1 MSSIIKCDP
10 SPSKLAFW
18 VDWKMADIISPLPG
32 CSKRKSGKSISVEE
46 QQIILNVAKYFQE
59 ESKSGNKPQF
69 RAGAVIAKTAA
80 ATGVSKNSVRKI
92 VSAGK
97 VIDEG
102 KTRKAKVRFGKL
114 DNFDVGVIRR
124 IIHNLYRENIS
135 PSLKKILLQRKEKM
149 NFPYGK
155 THLWRL
161 LKKMGF
167 GYEKWRTQRII
178 SERPEIIAWSERY
191 LRRIRK
197 IREAHPERAIVYIDE
212 TWLNQG
218 HRTKKEWV
226 DLETLKEKNLRSLR
240 LSGLT
245 VGCSKEMTGK
255 GRRLIISD
263 AMTESGPVR
272 GALWMFKADGKGKK
286 KRKIESK
293 SKELSGEKKH
303 GKLDSES
310 TEKKEDTVDGGESDS
325 EIAEGI
331 PFEEDY
337 HNSMDGE
344 SYKCYFEKSACQN
357 IPKHSVIV
365 IDNTPYHSI
374 NPAANACVINGI
386 FFTALA

>member
-1 MSSIIKCDP
+1 MSSIIECGP
-10 SPSKLAFW
+10 SPRKLAFW

-92 VSAGK
+92 VSARK

-114 DNFDVGVIRR
+114 DNFDVGVIRK
-124 IIHNLYRENIS
+124 IIYNLYRENIS
-135 PSLKKILLQRKEKM
+135 PSLKKILLQLKEKM
-149 NFPYGK
+149 NFLYGK

-167 GYEKWRTQRII
+167 GYEKRGRQRII
-178 SERPEIIAWSERY
+178 SERPEIIAWRERY

-197 IREAHPERAIVYIDE
+197 IREADPERAIVYTDE

-226 DLETLKEKNLRSLR
+226 DLETLKKTLRSLR
-240 LSGLT
+240 MSGLT
-245 VGCSKEMTGK
+245 VGCTKEMTGK

-272 GALWMFKADGKGKK
+272 GLCGCLKLTVKEKREKLNQNQKNFQERRNVASWILKAPKR
-286 KRKIESK
+286 RKI
-293 SKELSGEKKH
+293 
-303 GKLDSES
+303 
-310 TEKKEDTVDGGESDS
+310 
-325 EIAEGI
+325 
-331 PFEEDY
+331 
-337 HNSMDGE
+337 
-344 SYKCYFEKSACQN
+344 Q
-357 IPKHSVIV
+357 
-365 IDNTPYHSI
+365 
-374 NPAANACVINGI
+374 
-386 FFTALA
+386 

>member
-1 MSSIIKCDP
+1 MSSIIKCGP

-18 VDWKMADIISPLPG
+18 VDWKMADIISPLRG

-59 ESKSGNKPQF
+59 ENKSGNKPQF
-69 RAGAVIAKTAA
+69 RAGGVIAKTAA

-102 KTRKAKVRFGKL
+102 KTRKGKVRFGKL

-135 PSLKKILLQRKEKM
+135 PSLKKILLQLKEKM

-167 GYEKWRTQRII
+167 GYEKRGGQRII
-178 SERPEIIAWSERY
+178 SERPEIIAWRERY

-197 IREAHPERAIVYIDE
+197 IREADPERAIVYTDE
-212 TWLNQG
+212 TWLNQV

-226 DLETLKEKNLRSLR
+226 DVETLKEK
-240 LSGLT
+240 T
-245 VGCSKEMTGK
+245 
-255 GRRLIISD
+255 
-263 AMTESGPVR
+263 
-272 GALWMFKADGKGKK
+272 
-286 KRKIESK
+286 
-293 SKELSGEKKH
+293 
-303 GKLDSES
+303 
-310 TEKKEDTVDGGESDS
+310 
-325 EIAEGI
+325 
-331 PFEEDY
+331 
-337 HNSMDGE
+337 
-344 SYKCYFEKSACQN
+344 
-357 IPKHSVIV
+357 
-365 IDNTPYHSI
+365 
-374 NPAANACVINGI
+374 
-386 FFTALA
+386 